1 MGAREESVIPAS
13 KAGNSEGKQNY
24 LIKEDGLCDAGEGLT
39 EWGGGHDRLW
49 LQVGKQ
55 RSETDW

>member
-1 MGAREESVIPAS
+1 MIPAS
-13 KAGNSEGKQNY
+13 KAGNSEDKQNY
-24 LIKEDGLCDAGEGLT
+24 LIKEDGLCEAGEGLT

-49 LQVGKQ
+49 LQAGKQ